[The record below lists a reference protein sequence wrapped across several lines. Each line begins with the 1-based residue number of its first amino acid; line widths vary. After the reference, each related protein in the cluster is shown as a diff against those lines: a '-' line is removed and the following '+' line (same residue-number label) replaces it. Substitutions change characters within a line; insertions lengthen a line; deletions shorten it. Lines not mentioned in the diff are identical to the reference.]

1 MEECTQMQV
10 GGGRKW
16 LIFHPGQS
24 KLTRIGG
31 KRNRRVGGVI
41 LREIY
46 TYSVKEL
53 RVRYLSHFSSLKIQN
68 SGSKLRVQQG
78 KKFGHRAALVNCK
91 TLFTL
96 SSSTTLLL
104 I

>member
-16 LIFHPGQS
+16 LILHPGQS

-53 RVRYLSHFSSLKIQN
+53 RISHFSSLKIQI

-96 SSSTTLLL
+96 SSSTMLLF